1 MFVTPTVYRSQWVP
15 TSVPTEVEPTDE
27 VRAIG
32 PCDDRDDLPL
42 HRLAHRHDDSPMPPS
57 FRSAVQLIAFD
68 GLSQASVGVPYSA
81 DGRPMAP
88 VIGDILHQSIY
99 NLRRLSQPFG

>member
-1 MFVTPTVYRSQWVP
+1 M
-15 TSVPTEVEPTDE
+15 EPTDE

-57 FRSAVQLIAFD
+57 FRSAVQPIAFD
-68 GLSQASVGVPYSA
+68 GLHRPCHRVAEYTPVGARVECQSVCF
-81 DGRPMAP
+81 
-88 VIGDILHQSIY
+88 
-99 NLRRLSQPFG
+99 RRIVFVTPTVYIVRSGSRL